1 MIGVIANAAR
11 HEPDA
16 VAALRAGR
24 EDRMNRWLRL
34 PLPEPYNPTRVEA
47 LRDRLRTPRS
57 AAAPAREKARP
68 NAAKKA
74 AKQPPKK
81 AATKVDKRGKP
92 ARAAKVAD
100 AGERRRRE
108 PVHHVDGRREAR
120 GGRPQASRPR
130 ALEGHRYG

>member
-57 AAAPAREKARP
+57 AGQPPSRPSRPAQ
-68 NAAKKA
+68 KA
-74 AKQPPKK
+74 AKQPAKK
-81 AATKVDKRGKP
+81 ARRAAKRRQP
-92 ARAAKVAD
+92 ARARQARPA
-100 AGERRRRE
+100 AERRRR
-108 PVHHVDGRREAR
+108 DRCIM
-120 GGRPQASRPR
+120 
-130 ALEGHRYG
+130 